1 MGTLHVRD
9 ARQIRS
15 LASPLRQLVL
25 DTLEAVGPC
34 SVAGLAA
41 AVGVPS
47 DRLYYHLR
55 ALERVEL
62 VRAGRRV
69 RGVGRP
75 GTEYAAAGRRSR
87 IHYAPGDRANVAA
100 VSAVAGGM
108 TRAALREFRRALTS
122 GAVVSGGRR
131 NLWAA
136 RRVAW
141 LAPGDLQAVNQ
152 ALVRLFALFERR
164 RSSEA
169 RARPQAITIVLA
181 PLVGRRQRHH
191 GGTR

>member
-9 ARQIRS
+9 IRQIRS
-15 LASPLRQLVL
+15 LASPRRQLVL

-34 SVAGLAA
+34 SVAELAR

-55 ALERVEL
+55 ALERVGL

-69 RGVGRP
+69 RGGGRP
-75 GTEYAAAGRRSR
+75 GVEYAAAGQRSVV
-87 IHYAPGDRANVAA
+87 HYDPDDPVNVAA
-100 VSAVAGGM
+100 VTAAAGGM
-108 TRAALREFRRALTS
+108 TRAALREFREAF
-122 GAVVSGGRR
+122 GGKPVVSGPRR

-141 LAPGDLQAVNQ
+141 LEPSELVAVNR
-152 ALVRLFALFERR
+152 ALSRVFAQFERKRPR
-164 RSSEA
+164 RPG
-169 RARPQAITIVLA
+169 ARPHAITIVLA
-181 PLVGRRQRHH
+181 PLLGRRQRRN
-191 GGTR
+191 GGTG